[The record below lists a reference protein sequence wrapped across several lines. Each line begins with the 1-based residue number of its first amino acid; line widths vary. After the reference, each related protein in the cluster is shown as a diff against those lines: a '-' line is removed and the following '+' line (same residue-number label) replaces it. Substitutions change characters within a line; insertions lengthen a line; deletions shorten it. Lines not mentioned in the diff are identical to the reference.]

1 LVMLRSITIFVFG
14 QTPRS
19 YGIARGR
26 NLSDDENLRKAEVIS
41 DLERTTTLEE
51 VSWRQKARAL

>member
-1 LVMLRSITIFVFG
+1 MRRYLVMLRSITIFVFG

-41 DLERTTTLEE
+41 DLETESKGTLVERE
-51 VSWRQKARAL
+51 R

>member
-1 LVMLRSITIFVFG
+1 MRRYLVMLRSITIFVFG

-26 NLSDDENLRKAEVIS
+26 NLSDDEVIS